1 MRKINKKIE
10 FKIAADGS
18 SASGKTTG
26 GKLIAKKLKM
36 KFLSSGALYRF
47 CALKTLENKNTYNVK
62 FINKIANS
70 ITLKKLQNKKLYSPE
85 VAKLS
90 SIIAKKP
97 YVRKALKGFQKNFIK
112 KSKLVVVEGRDIGS
126 KIMPNADLKLFFT
139 CSTKEKAKRRLK
151 EFKSLNKK
159 ITLKQVE
166 KALIQRDKEDTK
178 RKISPLIMTKNA
190 VLVDTTKLT
199 IKQMEAKLTNLVKNS
214 IKKNMEIYK
223 DLSSPASQ
231 QFEKLLNSQLSK
243 NKIEEG
249 KIIEGKI
256 TKITDKYVFLFIPG
270 LKSEPVIDINE
281 MKMIGMQDKVV
292 EGAEVSVLL
301 EKIEDK
307 NGDVVVSAQKAQ
319 KIKGWYELEKA
330 YEDNQSI
337 NGKITS
343 KCKGGVIVEHIETGS
358 LMFCPGSQISDKPMK
373 SVDHLIGVEQKFAII
388 KLDKVRGNACVSRR
402 QIVSSHKK
410 EDKAKIIEKF
420 KVGDI
425 IKDAVVKGYS
435 SFGCFF
441 EVNNEIDVLVH
452 LQEISYSRVNHP
464 DEIFNIGEKHD
475 LKVISI
481 DMEKLQIGCSI
492 KQLSPDPFEHISNYE
507 IGKPYKVKVVKI
519 TDYGCFCE
527 LEPGLST
534 LLHSSE
540 ISWTKKN
547 ISPKKLFKVGDQID
561 CVITEIDKDKRR
573 VAISHRLTNENPY
586 TTLENKYPVG
596 SDIDGVV
603 TSANEYALYVKLG
616 DFDIDGFLHSNDLS
630 YSGKPEDELKKHKKG
645 EKLKVRVLEIKKE
658 EQKVRVGL
666 KQLEKDPF
674 DFFKGKKVN
683 DIITVQVVSSD
694 SKGLM
699 VKPEGCDLEFL
710 IKKSQIAVSAA
721 DARPSRFV
729 GGERIDSAI
738 AEINF
743 DKRKVN
749 LSIKLLE
756 ELQNKE
762 AVDKFSSPLSGKNL
776 PFSSLS
782 EKLDDKKKKETE

>member
-1 MRKINKKIE
+1 
-10 FKIAADGS
+10 
-18 SASGKTTG
+18 
-26 GKLIAKKLKM
+26 
-36 KFLSSGALYRF
+36 
-47 CALKTLENKNTYNVK
+47 
-62 FINKIANS
+62 
-70 ITLKKLQNKKLYSPE
+70 
-85 VAKLS
+85 
-90 SIIAKKP
+90 
-97 YVRKALKGFQKNFIK
+97 
-112 KSKLVVVEGRDIGS
+112 
-126 KIMPNADLKLFFT
+126 
-139 CSTKEKAKRRLK
+139 
-151 EFKSLNKK
+151 
-159 ITLKQVE
+159 
-166 KALIQRDKEDTK
+166 
-178 RKISPLIMTKNA
+178 
-190 VLVDTTKLT
+190 
-199 IKQMEAKLTNLVKNS
+199 
-214 IKKNMEIYK
+214 MEIYK
-223 DLSSPASQ
+223 DLSSPATK

-256 TKITDKYVFLFIPG
+256 TKITNKYIFLYING

-281 MKMIGMQDKVV
+281 MKMIGMKDKVV
-292 EGAEVSVLL
+292 EGEIISVLL
-301 EKIEDK
+301 EKIEDR

-330 YEDNQSI
+330 YENNQSI

-343 KCKGGVIVEHIETGS
+343 KCKGGVIVEHLETGS
-358 LMFCPGSQISDKPMK
+358 LMFCPGSQISDKPLK
-373 SVDHLIGVEQKFAII
+373 SIDHLIGIDQKFAII

-402 QIVSSHKK
+402 QIVSSNKK

-452 LQEISYSRVNHP
+452 LLEISYSRVNHP

-475 LKVISI
+475 LKIISI

-507 IGKPYKVKVVKI
+507 INKKYKVKVVKI

-547 ISPKKLFKVGDQID
+547 ISPKKLFKVGDEFF
-561 CVITEIDKDKRR
+561 CLITEVNKEKRR
-573 VAISHRLTNENPY
+573 VAISYRLTTENPY
-586 TTLENKYPVG
+586 TTLENNYPVG
-596 SDIDGVV
+596 SEIDGIV
-603 TSANEYALYVKLG
+603 TNSNEYALYVKLAN
-616 DFDIDGFLHSNDLS
+616 FDIDGFLHSNDLT
-630 YSGKPEDELKKHKKG
+630 YTEKPEEELKKYKKG
-645 EKLKVRVLEIKKE
+645 DKLKVKILEIKNSD
-658 EQKVRVGL
+658 QKVRVGL
-666 KQLEKDPF
+666 KQMQKDPF
-674 DFFKGKKVN
+674 DWFKDKKIN
-683 DIITVQVVSSD
+683 DTITVKVTSSD
-694 SKGLM
+694 NKGLM

-710 IKKSQIAVSAA
+710 IKKSQIAMSSA

-729 GGERIDSAI
+729 GGERIDAAI
-738 AEINF
+738 ADLDL
-743 DKRKVN
+743 DKRKAT

-782 EKLDDKKKKETE
+782 EKLDDKKKKKDSE